1 MFRFSAICTVALSL
15 LVAAPLMAADG
26 DRSVTP
32 RGLLDE
38 PINLPAQ
45 ASNAAERA
53 AARREM
59 RRQARHEM
67 RQLRRLNDNQLRHR
81 ARHESNR
88 LAQLVLAERLAAEAQ
103 RWASVPNVGNDAL
116 SEALEWYAI
125 AAKRGTPGTAAID
138 QVLPSF
144 PVKSLRQ

>member
-15 LVAAPLMAADG
+15 LVAAPTMAADA
-26 DRSVTP
+26 DNTITP

-45 ASNAAERA
+45 ASSAAERA
-53 AARREM
+53 AARREL
-59 RRQARHEM
+59 RRQARQEM
-67 RQLRRLNDNQLRHR
+67 RQLRRLNENQLRRR
-81 ARHESNR
+81 ARDESNR

-103 RWASVPNVGNDAL
+103 RWASVPDVGNDAL
-116 SEALEWYAI
+116 SEALQWYAI

-138 QVLPSF
+138 SVLPSF
-144 PVKSLRQ
+144 PVKSFRQ